1 MNIRLWTWLLAV
13 VLVGAVEMRVC
24 AADADA
30 EKTALAV
37 EALGRLQGVDIN
49 TNPKLKEAVFRVL
62 EKTRG
67 TANFVKLVQQFK
79 LTGQEAGLIE
89 VAAAQPSEQ
98 SGVEAIRLLLAGE
111 DKSALKAALDGTNA
125 LRVAEALGNS
135 ADKRAVPLLA
145 PLLTDVKRELGLRQ
159 QAVKSLARTA
169 EGAGELLSLA
179 KAGKLDE
186 ALKPTAATELS
197 GVRWTELRAEAAKVL
212 PPGEH
217 GKATALPPIAELV
230 TRKGEAARG
239 EKVFFAANPGC
250 MNCHVVRGRG
260 MELGPNLS
268 EIGTKLGKDA
278 LYQAILEPSAGIS
291 FGFEAWTFSLKDG
304 EDAYGLIASETADDV
319 SLKAVGG
326 IITKL
331 KKSDIAGR
339 QQSKLSIMPAGLAD
353 AISPQDLVDL
363 VEFLSALK
371 KP

>member
-1 MNIRLWTWLLAV
+1 MNIRLWTWLMGL
-13 VLVGAVEMRVC
+13 VLLGALGPRVI
-24 AADADA
+24 AADSDA

-79 LTGQEAGLIE
+79 LAGQEAGLLE

-98 SGVEAIRLLLAGE
+98 SGVEAIRQLLAGE
-111 DKSALKAALDGTNA
+111 DKTVVKAALAGTNA
-125 LRVAEALGNS
+125 LRVAEALGSS

-145 PLLTDVKRELGLRQ
+145 PLLADAKREMTLRQ
-159 QAVKSLARTA
+159 QAVRSLARTA

-186 ALKPTAATELS
+186 ALKPAAAGELS
-197 GVRWTELRAEAAKVL
+197 NVRWTELRAEAAKVL
-212 PPGEH
+212 PPTDH
-217 GKATALPPIAELV
+217 GKATTLPPIAELV
-230 TRKGEAARG
+230 TRKGDATRG
-239 EKVFFAANPGC
+239 EKIYFAQNPGC
-250 MNCHVVRGRG
+250 ANCHVVRGRG

-278 LYQAILEPSAGIS
+278 LYQAIVEPSAGIS
-291 FGFEAWTFSLKDG
+291 FGFEAWNFSLKDG
-304 EDAYGLIASETADDV
+304 EDAYGLIASETADEV

-331 KKSDIAGR
+331 KKSDIAAR

-353 AISPQDLVDL
+353 AISAQDLVDL
-363 VEFLSALK
+363 VEFLSTLK